1 LSDSV
6 LEEEWEGSS
15 IGRTSLSK
23 SGTLPEPEPKIERGE
38 DIVQGLT
45 KKREAETKIQTR
57 ETPELRTRNSQLNKR
72 G

>member
-1 LSDSV
+1 
-6 LEEEWEGSS
+6 
-15 IGRTSLSK
+15 
-23 SGTLPEPEPKIERGE
+23 
-38 DIVQGLT
+38 VQGLT